1 SGPNIPLVLYRQTPP
16 PANILD
22 DAYTKGSHH
31 DFSDTYPACP
41 KPPFEILPPPD
52 LTLHVSL
59 GKLVSEG
66 RTGMIFECECAIP
79 HGNVMGFKIPPV
91 VIKIARQSRTKDI
104 SREATAYECMTS
116 IQGSV
121 VPRCYGFFQA
131 RCVYFVCSCPQP
143 TYGWRLVDFDRAERT
158 TLSLPRAQSLI
169 DYFDFGP
176 VSLLILEQLGDL
188 FKLGEPLP
196 DGAKSDMGEAC
207 SDLAQLRILHCD
219 LRWAN
224 MLSVLPGGLPSLA
237 SPFTGKTY
245 GWRLIDF
252 DRAERT
258 TQALPATQR
267 YYNSYLKRVLKSIPW
282 GDPIEPW
289 D

>member
-1 SGPNIPLVLYRQTPP
+1 GPNVPLVLYRQAPP
-16 PANILD
+16 PADILD
-22 DAYTKGSHH
+22 DAYTKESHH
-31 DFSDTYPACP
+31 DFSDTYPPCP
-41 KPPFEILPPPD
+41 NLPFEIPRPAG

-66 RTGMIFECECAIP
+66 RTGMIFECECTIP
-79 HGNVMGFKIPPV
+79 HGNEVGYKIPPIV
-91 VIKIARQSRTKDI
+91 VKIARQFHTKDI
-104 SREATAYECMTS
+104 SGEATVYECMKS

-131 RCVYFVCSCPQP
+131 RYVYFLLCSN
-143 TYGWRLVDFDRAERT
+143 T
-158 TLSLPRAQSLI
+158 SISAQCLFSFWNNLGI
-169 DYFDFGP
+169 YPNSESPFQMVQSMCQRYFFT
-176 VSLLILEQLGDL
+176 LILTINVR
-188 FKLGEPLP
+188 
-196 DGAKSDMGEAC
+196 SDMEDAC

-224 MLSVLPGGLPSLA
+224 MLSVLPGGPPSLA

-245 GWRLIDF
+245 GWRLVDF

>member
-1 SGPNIPLVLYRQTPP
+1 MDNYLPINAISAVILVSGKILSEEENWSGPNIPLVLYRQTPP
-16 PANILD
+16 PANTLD

-41 KPPFEILPPPD
+41 KPPFAIPPPAG

-104 SREATAYECMTS
+104 SREATAYECMTR
-116 IQGSV
+116 IQGCV
-121 VPRCYGFFQA
+121 VPRCYGFFQV
-131 RCVYFVCSCPQP
+131 RMF
-143 TYGWRLVDFDRAERT
+143 EH
-158 TLSLPRAQSLI
+158 
-169 DYFDFGP
+169 FDFGP
-176 VSLLILEQLGDL
+176 VSVLILEKLGDL

-196 DGAKSDMGEAC
+196 DGAKSDMKDAC
-207 SDLAQLRILHCD
+207 SDLAHVRILHGD

-245 GWRLIDF
+245 GWRLVDF

-258 TQALPATQR
+258 TLSLPRAQR
-267 YYNSYLKRVLKSIPW
+267 YYNSYLDRVLDSIPW
-282 GDPIEPW
+282 GNPVEPW

>member
-1 SGPNIPLVLYRQTPP
+1 MENYLPINAISAVILVSGKIDSKEQWTGPKIPVVLYRQDPP

-22 DAYTKGSHH
+22 DAYTREGDPDYTDSYPPCPSPL
-31 DFSDTYPACP
+31 SDIPSPAG
-41 KPPFEILPPPD
+41 
-52 LTLHVSL
+52 LTLHISL
-59 GKLVSEG
+59 GKLISEG
-66 RTGMIFECECAIP
+66 RTGMIYECECAIP
-79 HGNVMGFKIPPV
+79 HGNEMGYKIPPM
-91 VIKIARQSRTKDI
+91 VIKIAKQFRTKDI
-104 SREATAYECMTS
+104 TKEAAAYECMTC

-131 RCVYFVCSCPQP
+131 RMF
-143 TYGWRLVDFDRAERT
+143 
-158 TLSLPRAQSLI
+158 

-176 VSLLILEQLGDL
+176 VSLLVLEKLGDL
-188 FKLGEPLP
+188 FELGEPLP
-196 DGAKSDMGEAC
+196 NGAMTDMKDAC
-207 SDLAQLRILHCD
+207 SDLTNLRIIHGD

-224 MLSVLPGGLPSLA
+224 MLSVLEGGLPSLP

-258 TQALPATQR
+258 TQNLPCIQR
-267 YYNSYLKRVLKSIPW
+267 SYDEYLNRVLESIPW
-282 GDPIEPW
+282 GDPVEPW

>member
-1 SGPNIPLVLYRQTPP
+1 MENYLPINALSAVILVSGKIHPEEEEWNGPDVPLVLYRQAPP
-16 PANILD
+16 PADILD
-22 DAYTKGSHH
+22 DAYSKGSYH
-31 DFSDTYPACP
+31 DFSDTYPPCP
-41 KPPFEILPPPD
+41 NPPFEIPPPAG

-66 RTGMIFECECAIP
+66 RTGMIYECECTIP
-79 HGNVMGFKIPPV
+79 HGNEVGYKIPPV
-91 VIKIARQSRTKDI
+91 VIKIARQFRTKDI
-104 SREATAYECMTS
+104 SREATVYDCLTS

-131 RCVYFVCSCPQP
+131 R
-143 TYGWRLVDFDRAERT
+143 
-158 TLSLPRAQSLI
+158 LI

-196 DGAKSDMGEAC
+196 DGAKSDMEDAC

-237 SPFTGKTY
+237 SPFTGKIY
-245 GWRLIDF
+245 GWRLVDF